1 MLDQTTDLKSLL
13 SRPDLL
19 CTKAFVAGEWVDAK
33 SGKTF
38 DVTNPAR
45 GDVIAQVA
53 DLDRSEIKVA
63 IAAAAKAQKGWA
75 ALAAKER
82 AKVLRKWFDLLM
94 ENQED
99 LAIIMTSEQ
108 GKPLSEARGEVAYGA
123 SFVEWFGE
131 EAKRVY
137 GETIPGHMADKRI
150 QVIKQ
155 PIGVA
160 AGITPWNFPNAMIA
174 RKVAPALAAGCA
186 FVARPASLT
195 PLSALA
201 MAKLAEEAG
210 VPKGLFSVVTTT
222 SASEAGKEFCENP
235 IVRKLTFTGSTE
247 VGRILLK
254 QAADQVMKC
263 SMELGGNAPFIVFDD
278 ADLDEAVIG
287 AIACKFRNNGQTC
300 VCANRIYVQ
309 SGVYDEFAQKLKKAV
324 EALQVGDG
332 LKDGVALGPL
342 IEDSAV
348 EKVKQHL
355 EDALSKGAEILTGGK
370 PHEFGGKFFQPTIV
384 TNATQDMQV
393 ATDETF
399 GPFAPLFKFE
409 DEDDVIAKANDT
421 IFGLASY
428 FYAKDLSRVT
438 KVAEALEYGIVGV
451 NTGIISTEV
460 APFGG
465 VKQSGLGR
473 EGSHHGMDDY
483 MEMKYICLSV

>member
-1 MLDQTTDLKSLL
+1 MLDETTNLKSML
-13 SRPDLL
+13 SRPDLV
-19 CTKAFVAGEWVDAK
+19 CEAAFLAGEWVQAAN
-33 SGKTF
+33 GKTVA
-38 DVTNPAR
+38 VTNPAR
-45 GDVIAQVA
+45 CDVIAHVPDLSRAEVA
-53 DLDRSEIKVA
+53 DA
-63 IAAAAKAQKGWA
+63 IAAAKAAQKPWA

-82 AKVLRKWFDLLM
+82 AKVLRKWFDLMM

-99 LAIIMTSEQ
+99 LAIIMTAEQ
-108 GKPLSEARGEVAYGA
+108 GKPLAEARGEIAYGA
-123 SFVEWFGE
+123 SFVEWFAE
-131 EAKRVY
+131 EAKRIY

-150 QVIKQ
+150 TVIKQ

-186 FVARPASLT
+186 FVIKPSELT

-210 VPKGLFSVVTTT
+210 VPKGLFSVVTSSDA
-222 SASEAGKEFCENP
+222 SAMGKEFCENET
-235 IVRKLTFTGSTE
+235 VRKLTFTGSTQ
-247 VGRILLK
+247 VGRILLA

-278 ADLDEAVIG
+278 ADLDAAVEG

-309 SGVYDEFAQKLKKAV
+309 SGVYDAFAAKFKAAV
-324 EALQVGDG
+324 EALIVGDG
-332 LKDGVALGPL
+332 MTEGTTLGPL
-342 IEDSAV
+342 IEPKAV
-348 EKVKQHL
+348 DKVQSHL
-355 EDALSKGAEILTGGK
+355 ADALSKGAEILTGGK
-370 PHEFGGKFFQPTIV
+370 PHDLGGQFFEPTIV
-384 TNATQDMQV
+384 TKATKDMAV
-393 ATDETF
+393 STDETF
-399 GPFAPLFKFE
+399 GPFAPLFMFE
-409 DEDDVIAKANDT
+409 DEDDVIAQANDT

-473 EGSHHGMDDY
+473 EGSRHGIEDY
-483 MEMKYICLSV
+483 LEMKYICTSV